1 MGDSYRDIL
10 SSVYS
15 NALAKAWCKLLED
28 KGYHCEAHLL
38 LNAISASRL
47 FASWRD

>member
-1 MGDSYRDIL
+1 MVDSYRDIL

-28 KGYHCEAHLL
+28 KGYLL
-38 LNAISASRL
+38 RGFTSC
-47 FASWRD
+47 